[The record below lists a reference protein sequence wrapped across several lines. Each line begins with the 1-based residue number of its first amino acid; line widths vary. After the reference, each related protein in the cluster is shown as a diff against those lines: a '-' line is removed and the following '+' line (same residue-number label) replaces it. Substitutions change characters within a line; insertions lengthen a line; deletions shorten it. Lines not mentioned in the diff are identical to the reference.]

1 MAFKSEKQ
9 RRWMHLHHPEIAGD
23 WEKKYKDGGFVED
36 SKQANKAGDVVNA
49 KLSIGELIL
58 NGKHLEKVEELTGV
72 PAEQFWAEVGVP
84 GFEGAQNPMEAK
96 GGGVAS
102 KKDYLMKYQDG
113 GVSPQDISGMI
124 EKRTGSTDYDEQQQV
139 LGNMG
144 KFGDPGAFTIKPS
157 TVDSMVGGGNYPNLD
172 VSNLPLQKPGFAG
185 MMQRALPGGKT
196 GYAGGGMAKKEHLM
210 GYQGGGV
217 PIQQS
222 LNVPSPE
229 YEGII
234 PPERRKT
241 QYATPRAGVEGYYDM
256 GRINYTPSDTEKVS
270 GIKGL
275 LQRVLP
281 GGKTGREGR
290 KMTNEEKIEVYRASR
305 YGDDLPE
312 SNPYYNMMNSPLN
325 TGNAPNRR
333 YSSEGYQK
341 GGVTKK
347 KKKKKKR
354 GY

>member
-1 MAFKSEKQ
+1 MPFKSEKQ
-9 RRWMHLHHPEIAGD
+9 RRWMHLHHPEVAGD

-36 SKQANKAGDVVNA
+36 SKEANKAGDVVNA
-49 KLSIGELIL
+49 KLAIGELIL
-58 NGKHLEKVEELTGV
+58 NGKHLEKVEEMTGV
-72 PAEQFWAEVGVP
+72 PAEKFWAEVGVP
-84 GFEGAQNPMEAK
+84 GFEGRQNPMEAK
-96 GGGVAS
+96 GGGVAT
-102 KKDYLMKYQDG
+102 KKDHLMKYQD
-113 GVSPQDISGMI
+113 
-124 EKRTGSTDYDEQQQV
+124 
-139 LGNMG
+139 
-144 KFGDPGAFTIKPS
+144 
-157 TVDSMVGGGNYPNLD
+157 
-172 VSNLPLQKPGFAG
+172 
-185 MMQRALPGGKT
+185 
-196 GYAGGGMAKKEHLM
+196 
-210 GYQGGGV
+210 GGV

-222 LNVPSPE
+222 LNVPSQE

-312 SNPYYNMMNSPLN
+312 SNPYYNMMNSPLE